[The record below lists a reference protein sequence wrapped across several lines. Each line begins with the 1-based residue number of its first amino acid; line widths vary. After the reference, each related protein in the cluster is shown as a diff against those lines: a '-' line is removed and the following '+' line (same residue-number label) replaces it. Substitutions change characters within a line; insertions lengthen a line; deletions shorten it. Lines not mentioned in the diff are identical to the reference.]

1 MKRDNAHDPLR
12 LDHSQPQVKCG
23 LLEYDSSSP
32 PDEMECANAEMKQSV
47 NQSRCFNLALVHL
60 CLIWIILMLS

>member
-12 LDHSQPQVKCG
+12 LDHSQPQVRCG

-32 PDEMECANAEMKQSV
+32 PDEMECANAEMKQSI
-47 NQSRCFNLALVHL
+47 NLDVF
-60 CLIWIILMLS
+60 I